1 MTDVTTIDNDIV
13 STITIQNPADG
24 TAVGEVGCDT
34 PSAVAAA
41 VSAAA
46 EAQADWE
53 AEPVVERARLLHLLA
68 DRLTEAT
75 DELARLN
82 HQETGKSLDDAR
94 GGIEAAIGTLR
105 QYAELGPIHRGHSL
119 RGDRQ
124 AADFTR
130 HRAHGVAAV
139 ITPWN
144 DPVAIAVGL
153 ISAALVSGNT
163 VVHKPSER
171 CPHLGLRLGEICAS
185 ALPSSVMHTVTG
197 GQSVGRLLTE
207 NEQIS
212 LCAHVGSSSA
222 GLDIH
227 LRAAAHGAHVIREN
241 GGNDP
246 LIVDSGVDPQWA
258 GQQAALG
265 SFANAG
271 QICTSVERIIV
282 HREIAEDFVSAL
294 ITEAERING
303 EHSPQPLVDRNH
315 RRAVHS
321 LVRESVDAG
330 ARALTGAE
338 VPSGPGAHYPAT
350 VLVDCRPGMPVVDRE
365 VFGPVAPV
373 CVVDDFAEALSLARS
388 GSFGLAATVLTAD
401 IGHTLEAVDTLRV
414 GTVKINEVFGGAPGG
429 SAEPRGESGSG
440 FGFGPELL
448 DEMTTTSVVHIA
460 PAGGQRR

>member
-1 MTDVTTIDNDIV
+1 MPDVTTIDSDIV

-24 TAVGEVGCDT
+24 SAVGEVGCDT
-34 PSAVAAA
+34 PTAVAAA

-53 AEPVVERARLLHLLA
+53 AAPVVERARLLHLLA
-68 DRLTEAT
+68 DQLTEAT
-75 DELARLN
+75 DELAHLN
-82 HQETGKSLDDAR
+82 QQETGKSLDDAR

-119 RGDRQ
+119 RGDRR
-124 AADFTR
+124 AADYTR

-144 DPVAIAVGL
+144 DPVAISMGL
-153 ISAALVSGNT
+153 VSAALVSGNT

-185 ALPSSVMHTVTG
+185 VLPTSVMRTVTG
-197 GQSVGRLLTE
+197 GQSVGRMLTE

-282 HREIAEDFVSAL
+282 HREIAEDFTSAL
-294 ITEAERING
+294 VTEAERING
-303 EHSPQPLVDRNH
+303 ESSPQPLVDRNH

-321 LVRESVDAG
+321 LVSESVSTG
-330 ARALTGAE
+330 ARALTGARI
-338 VPSGPGAHYPAT
+338 PDGPGAHYPAT
-350 VLVDCRPGMPVVDRE
+350 VLADCRPGMPVVDRE
-365 VFGPVAPV
+365 VFGPVAPI
-373 CVVDDFAEALSLARS
+373 CVVDDFGAALTLARS

-401 IGHTLEAVDTLRV
+401 IGHTLEAVDALPV

-460 PAGGQRR
+460 QAGGQHR

>member
-1 MTDVTTIDNDIV
+1 MPDMTTIDTDAV
-13 STITIQNPADG
+13 STLTIQNPADG
-24 TAVGEVGCDT
+24 TTVGEVGCDT
-34 PSAVAAA
+34 PTAVAAA
-41 VSAAA
+41 VSSAA

-53 AEPVVERARLLHLLA
+53 ATPIVERARLLHVLA
-68 DRLTEAT
+68 DRLAEAA

-82 HQETGKSLDDAR
+82 RQETGKTLADAH
-94 GGIEAAIGTLR
+94 GGIEAAVGTLR
-105 QYAELGPIHRGHSL
+105 QYAELGPVHRGHSL

-124 AADFTR
+124 AADYTR

-144 DPVAIAVGL
+144 DPVAISMGL
-153 ISAALVSGNT
+153 VSAALVSGNT

-171 CPHLGLRLGEICAS
+171 CPHLGLRLAEICES
-185 ALPSSVMHTVTG
+185 ALPPAVMRTVTG
-197 GQSVGRLLTE
+197 GQSVGRMLTD
-207 NEQIS
+207 NAQVS

-222 GLDIH
+222 GLDVH

-246 LIVDSGVDPQWA
+246 LIVDSGVDPEWA
-258 GQQAALG
+258 AQQAALG

-271 QICTSVERIIV
+271 QICTAVERIFV
-282 HREIAEDFVSAL
+282 HREIAGDFVSAL
-294 ITEAERING
+294 ATEAERING

-315 RRAVHS
+315 RRSVHS
-321 LVRESVDAG
+321 LISESVSAG
-330 ARALTGAE
+330 ARALTGARI
-338 VPSGPGAHYPAT
+338 PDGPGARYPAT
-350 VLVDCRPGMPVVDRE
+350 VLVDCRPGMPVMDRE

-373 CVVDDFAEALSLARS
+373 CVVDDFAAALPLARA

-401 IGHTLEAVDTLRV
+401 IGHTLTAVDSLPV

-460 PAGGQRR
+460 PAGGQNR